1 MIGALHEL
9 KLGLRRLSRSL
20 GFLLSSVACL
30 ALGIG
35 VNATMLTFLDIV
47 LFRPPAH
54 VRDAGTVVRLSYR
67 QSGGEFPQ
75 AVFCYPAYTD
85 LARGSNAFSAMA
97 AHAYDLSG
105 SSLGSGAAAQRVRLD
120 LVTPGFFPLLGV
132 HPLRGRLFSEAEGD
146 PERPGFVALVS
157 WEFWQR
163 AFGGAEI
170 LGRRLPIGQQ
180 SYTVVGVLPPRFT
193 GVDLEPVDV
202 WLPAGA
208 FRFLGGSPGWSHDRG
223 LFQWSVVGRLRPGVS
238 VRQARLQ
245 ATLTYQRASAALG
258 DRHAAERSISLAPVQ
273 LGWSPEGGRAARLA
287 AWSAGAGMAVF
298 LTACAS
304 VAGLLLLR
312 SLDRRW
318 ELAVRLALGASRTSL
333 ARLLLGESLLLA
345 LLGGVAALAVAWVSR
360 VLLGAFYLPG
370 GFPDVSSADGRA
382 LAILVILV
390 LGGALLSGA
399 GPALWALRK
408 GSPAPV
414 LSGGRE
420 LDRGRSWLRTVL
432 LATQVAFAFVLLVG
446 AGLFTRSLSN
456 APRPSPRARSG
467 PRPGGHHG
475 SRCHRVHAGTSRRFL
490 SSGARAGPRS
500 SRSRACNRG
509 SRDSLQYELWRADH
523 HPRPWRSR
531 GDV

>member
-258 DRHAAERSISLAPVQ
+258 DRHGAEHLTGA
-273 LGWSPEGGRAARLA
+273 G
-287 AWSAGAGMAVF
+287 SAGLEPGRRQGRPPRGLERRRRHGGV
-298 LTACAS
+298 LDGVRQRRRP
-304 VAGLLLLR
+304 VAPAFPGP
-312 SLDRRW
+312 
-318 ELAVRLALGASRTSL
+318 ALGA
-333 ARLLLGESLLLA
+333 
-345 LLGGVAALAVAWVSR
+345 
-360 VLLGAFYLPG
+360 
-370 GFPDVSSADGRA
+370 
-382 LAILVILV
+382 
-390 LGGALLSGA
+390 GGASRSGRQPYEPRA
-399 GPALWALRK
+399 PPA
-408 GSPAPV
+408 
-414 LSGGRE
+414 GRE
-420 LDRGRSWLRTVL
+420 PVAGAAGRRGRS
-432 LATQVAFAFVLLVG
+432 G
-446 AGLFTRSLSN
+446 RSL
-456 APRPSPRARSG
+456 G
-467 PRPGGHHG
+467 EQG
-475 SRCHRVHAGTSRRFL
+475 SARRFL
-490 SSGARAGPRS
+490 S
-500 SRSRACNRG
+500 
-509 SRDSLQYELWRADH
+509 
-523 HPRPWRSR
+523 PWRIP
-531 GDV
+531 